1 MKCGMLAKKHGIL
14 LAAGL
19 LLTTGVYATLPQICL
34 GKDSAQKKMEL
45 ANLLLFNGNT
55 DGAIR
60 ALQQAVELDPDMM
73 EAHMGL
79 LNLYFQKPDVPAAIK
94 ECEAIIKIKP
104 NQKDIHMILGNLL
117 RAQNNFDEAAKE
129 FQKALEAGSDPAVC
143 HNAVGVALLQKG
155 DLDGAHQHLKAALE
169 KKEKFPDAHYAMAIV
184 LHKKGDK
191 AKAIEHIDKAIDQ
204 SDKNAM
210 AHQTKGDLLAND
222 NKWKEALAEYEESV
236 KDEPNFAQGW
246 ASIASAYV
254 QLGDMDKARETFAKA
269 RKLNPQDKNIL
280 YNLAILLEKNGKLNE
295 ALAEFQSALLL
306 ENDPMTAAQI
316 RIHVDELKRSQ
327 GMQLDVSNL
336 GGGGSLG
343 GGGLLNSKVG
353 ASPSLGPSVIA
364 PGGSGDLLQSIQSH
378 NLFGV
383 SSDKKPATKK

>member
-1 MKCGMLAKKHGIL
+1 MLAKRHGIL
-14 LAAGL
+14 LAMGL
-19 LLTTGVYATLPQICL
+19 LLTTGVYSLGPQVCL
-34 GKDSAQKKMEL
+34 AKGTAQSKLEL

-60 ALQQAVELDPDMM
+60 ALQQAIELDPNMM

-79 LNLYFQKPDVPAAIK
+79 LNLYFQKPDVAAAIK

-129 FQKALEAGSDPAVC
+129 FQKALESGSDPAVC

-155 DLDGAHQHLKAALE
+155 DLDGAHEHLKAALD

-222 NKWKEALAEYEESV
+222 NKWKEALAEYQESV
-236 KDEPNFAQGW
+236 KDDANFAQGW
-246 ASIASAYV
+246 ASIATAYV
-254 QLGDMDKARETFAKA
+254 QLGDMDKARENFAKA

-280 YNLAILLEKNGKLNE
+280 YNLAILLEKNGKVNE

-306 ENDPMTAAQI
+306 ENDPMMAAQI
-316 RIHVDELKRSQ
+316 RMHVDELKRSQ

-336 GGGGSLG
+336 GGGNQFG

-353 ASPSLGPSVIA
+353 GTPGLGPSVVA
-364 PGGSGDLLQSIQSH
+364 PAGDLLQSIQSH

-383 SSDKKPATKK
+383 SPDKKPATKK